1 MKSESEVSQS
11 CPREMQIKTLV
22 RYLYIPSRMAKI
34 RVLIMP
40 ESSEGAD
47 QLEISSSDGGKS
59 RLVNTLKNK
68 LTLENNFS
76 VSFQIKHVLLT
87 YDSTFCSRAFT
98 LEK

>member
-1 MKSESEVSQS
+1 
-11 CPREMQIKTLV
+11 MQIKTLV

-34 RVLIMP
+34 RILMMP
-40 ESSEGAD
+40 ESSEGAE

-68 LTLENNFS
+68 VTFS
-76 VSFQIKHVLLT
+76 VSFQIKYVLLT
-87 YDSTFCSRAFT
+87 YDSIFCSRAFT